1 MIGLANGEEP
11 LAFVSPRI
19 CDFFCHLF
27 CSCDRSV
34 SAFPRLAVMSSVDKE
49 IASHEVGLD
58 QSLQDDRDMERL
70 GKSQQ
75 LKVS

>member
-1 MIGLANGEEP
+1 
-11 LAFVSPRI
+11 
-19 CDFFCHLF
+19 
-27 CSCDRSV
+27 
-34 SAFPRLAVMSSVDKE
+34 MSSVDKE

-75 LKVS
+75 LKVSGSGRLGCGGAPQYDS